1 MKTGFFDKILG
12 RLDRID
18 PNDLHSHFQELAR
31 ERGFFETVF
40 HALQEGVL
48 VLDGTGRIRFANRA
62 TEQLLGIPP
71 SSVGQP
77 ISRFLRGPDWSI
89 LLSPAAEDRS
99 QAMAREIE
107 VRYPSPRFLSLYGV
121 PLAGGEERGAVLIV
135 RDVTRERRKEATSLE
150 SERLRAITLLAGG
163 IAHEI
168 GNPLNSLTIHLQ
180 LMRRELGAL
189 PETAQKTMED
199 LLGVATREVERLD
212 GILHQFLRAVRPVA
226 PRLESA
232 APEVL
237 LEETVDFLRQEITDR
252 NVLVE
257 VECEGP
263 LPSIRVDRDQI
274 RQAFFNIIKNAAE
287 AMPGGGVLRISMT
300 SDDRMVAI
308 HFRDSGA
315 GIAPDSL
322 GRIFDP
328 YYTTKAEGSGLGMMI
343 VQRVLRDHGG
353 EIDIRSEPG
362 RGTHL
367 TLFLPREDR
376 LVRLLPE
383 RGGEPGA
390 AAEPPREESPE

>member
-1 MKTGFFDKILG
+1 MKTGFFDKLID

-18 PNDLHSHFQELAR
+18 PDDLHAHFQRLAR
-31 ERGFFETVF
+31 ERGFLETVF

-48 VLDGTGRIRFANRA
+48 VLDGAGRIRFANRA
-62 TEQLLGIPP
+62 AEQLLGIPP
-71 SSVGQP
+71 ASAGQP
-77 ISRFLRGPDWSI
+77 IGRFLRGPDWGR
-89 LLSPAAEDRS
+89 LLAPAGEGA

-107 VRYPSPRFLSLYGV
+107 VRYPSHRFLSLYGV
-121 PLAGGEERGAVLIV
+121 PLAGGEDRGAVLLV
-135 RDVTRERRKEATSLE
+135 RDVTQDRRKEASSLE

-163 IAHEI
+163 VAHEI

-180 LMRRELGAL
+180 LMRRELDTF
-189 PETAQKTMED
+189 PEAARKTLDD
-199 LLGVATREVERLD
+199 LLGVASREVERLD
-212 GILHQFLRAVRPVA
+212 GILHQFLRAIRPVP

-232 APEVL
+232 AAEAL
-237 LEETVDFLRQEITDR
+237 LAETVDFLRREITDR

-257 VECEGP
+257 VECDDP
-263 LPSIRVDRDQI
+263 LPSVRVDRDQI
-274 RQAFFNIIKNAAE
+274 RQAFYNILKNAVE
-287 AMPGGGVLRISMT
+287 AMPGGGVLRIALS

-308 HFRDSGA
+308 QFRDSGT
-315 GIAPDSL
+315 GIAPETL

-328 YYTTKAEGSGLGMMI
+328 YYTTKADGSGLGMMI

-383 RGGEPGA
+383 RGGEPA
-390 AAEPPREESPE
+390 AAAAPPREDPPA

>member
-1 MKTGFFDKILG
+1 MKNGFLDKILG

-18 PNDLHSHFQELAR
+18 PDDLQTHFQRLAQ
-31 ERGFFETVF
+31 ERGFLETVF
-40 HALQEGVL
+40 HALQEGVI
-48 VLDGTGRIRFANRA
+48 VLDGAGRIRFANRA
-62 TEQLLGIPP
+62 AEQLLGIPP
-71 SSVGQP
+71 SSGGQP
-77 ISRFLRGPDWSI
+77 IGRFLRGPDWE
-89 LLSPAAEDRS
+89 LLLGPDGERS
-99 QAMAREIE
+99 QAMSREIE

-121 PLAGGEERGAVLIV
+121 PLAGGEERGAVLFV
-135 RDVTRERRKEATSLE
+135 RDVTRERRKEATTLE

-163 IAHEI
+163 VAHEI

-189 PETAQKTMED
+189 PEEARKTMDD

-212 GILHQFLRAVRPVA
+212 GILHQFLRAVRPVP

-232 APEVL
+232 APEAL
-237 LEETVDFLRQEITDR
+237 LEETVDFLRQEVADR
-252 NVLVE
+252 NVIVE
-257 VECEGP
+257 IESDSP

-274 RQAFFNIIKNAAE
+274 RQAFFNIVKNAAE
-287 AMPGGGVLRISMT
+287 AMPGGGVLRISMS

-308 HFRDSGA
+308 HFRDSGT
-315 GIAPDSL
+315 GIAPETL

-328 YYTTKAEGSGLGMMI
+328 YYTTKTDGSGLGMMI

-383 RGGEPGA
+383 RGGEPAPTGPA
-390 AAEPPREESPE
+390 REEPRS